1 VTDQLDGAMQPGRMV
16 GPYSLERRIG
26 VGGLGDVW
34 LARDP
39 RGPVALKVIRP
50 EHADRPGFRTRL
62 GEEAATARMAAG
74 PGVVRLL
81 DVSTNGPIAYL
92 VMEYLDHPDLAAA
105 LTFRGPLRGAML
117 ETFSSTL
124 LEAMARIHRAGVV
137 HRDLKPTN
145 VLVEPDGSVH
155 VLDFGIATH
164 TSGIVGAVPESA
176 GTVGWRAPEVQRGE
190 AVTVAADV
198 FGWGLLVAYAAAG
211 RHPYGMDGVTDPAE
225 LQRRIG
231 AGPPDLSA
239 VPESQRDRVRDALST
254 DVVRRRHAYIP
265 TAFPAN
271 PTEAPETA
279 LPGVA
284 LVPPGASA
292 AAEPSRR
299 RLVAGAAVAAVGV
312 VALLSVGV
320 AVSQRGGKTSSS
332 ATARAAR
339 TTSSTSAG
347 VSSTTLDAAAP
358 TSTAA
363 STPSSVDPT
372 DASEAAVPPSSIV
385 ASPNTVPTPVSPVT
399 APSTNPAPPA
409 STTRLGVIAGVYLVG
424 GRDINELPAGVLT
437 HLIYGF
443 VPLTASGVRPI
454 GADAYR
460 RDVAR
465 LAALRARDANVH
477 TVLGLGGDAATLVAA
492 SAPGAVAATAT
503 AAVKTMR
510 ADGFDGLDVLWRLP
524 TIGTDEP
531 LRFVALVRALRA
543 ALDKQA
549 AADGRA
555 YTLGVRA
562 GWLVDDPFNI
572 SAKDQTPAEVAEFVD
587 FWEID
592 SDPMRGPW
600 NCTGNVD
607 GGGTGH
613 QSPLRPRPG
622 DAFVNNGVEPAAEAW
637 RRLGV
642 PARKIVLMVP
652 LHGRAFADVPPG
664 PNGDGLGQSCRNTG
678 TAIENVE
685 LTTDQLR
692 RLAGGPGANDHYDA
706 ASDAAY
712 RYDSATRLFLTYES
726 ADSIAA
732 KRAYVTEQGF
742 AGLGAWDVSQDTST
756 YTLLS
761 LVCTCTP
768 R

>member
-1 VTDQLDGAMQPGRMV
+1 MQPGMRI
-16 GPYSLERRIG
+16 GPYTLDRRIG
-26 VGGLGDVW
+26 LGGLGDVW
-34 LARDP
+34 LADDG
-39 RGPVALKVIRP
+39 RGAVALKVIRP
-50 EHADRPGFRTRL
+50 EHANRPGFRARL
-62 GEEAATARMAAG
+62 AEEADAAHLAAG

-105 LTFRGPLRGAML
+105 IAFRGPLRGAAL
-117 ETFSSTL
+117 DTFSSTL
-124 LEAMARIHRAGVV
+124 LEAMARIHRVGIV

-155 VLDFGIATH
+155 VLDFGIATPASAP
-164 TSGIVGAVPESA
+164 SGDSMESA

-198 FGWGLLVAYAAAG
+198 FGWGLLVAYAATG
-211 RHPYGMDGVTDPAE
+211 RHPFGTDGTTDPAE
-225 LQRRIG
+225 LQRLIG
-231 AGPPDLSA
+231 RAAGPDLA
-239 VPESQRDRVRDALST
+239 VLPVGQRDRVRDALST

-279 LPGVA
+279 LPGAGV
-284 LVPPGASA
+284 ASA
-292 AAEPSRR
+292 ASSSSVSRR
-299 RLVAGAAVAAVGV
+299 RVLIGAATV

-332 ATARAAR
+332 TTTRTVR
-339 TTSSTSAG
+339 TTSSTSVAAG
-347 VSSTTLDAAAP
+347 TSTTVV
-358 TSTAA
+358 TSVTTIEASLPVVETTVGEPSAA
-363 STPSSVDPT
+363 SAVSPSSV
-372 DASEAAVPPSSIV
+372 V
-385 ASPNTVPTPVSPVT
+385 ASPNTVPLQPPSTTQPSSVSTSPPPVSPT
-399 APSTNPAPPA
+399 GT
-409 STTRLGVIAGVYLVG
+409 GVVAGVYLVG
-424 GRDINELPAGVLT
+424 GRDIGELPAGVLT

-443 VPLTASGVRPI
+443 VPLTATGVRPI

-460 RDVAR
+460 RDMTR
-465 LAALRARDANVH
+465 LAALRVRDPNLH
-477 TVLGLGGDAATLVAA
+477 TVLGIGGDAATLLAA
-492 SAPGAVAATAT
+492 SSPSSVTASAAL
-503 AAVKTMR
+503 AVKAMR
-510 ADGFDGLDVLWRLP
+510 ADGFDGIDLMWRSP
-524 TIGTDEP
+524 AIGTDEP
-531 LRFVALVRALRA
+531 QRFGALVRALRV
-543 ALDKQA
+543 ALDA
-549 AADGRA
+549 AAATDSRT

-562 GWLVDDPFNI
+562 GWLVDDPFNV
-572 SAKDQTPAEVAEFVD
+572 SAKDQTPAEISEFVD
-587 FWEID
+587 YWEID

-600 NCTGNVD
+600 NCTGNLD

-622 DAFVNNGVEPAAEAW
+622 DAFVNNGIEPAAEAW

-652 LHGRAFADVPPG
+652 LHGRAFSDVPPG

-678 TAIENVE
+678 VAIENVE
-685 LTTDQLR
+685 LTADQIR
-692 RLAGGPGANDHYDA
+692 RLAGGPGANDRYDT

-712 RYDSATRLFLTYES
+712 RYDSVTRVFLTFES
-726 ADSIAA
+726 AQSIAA
-732 KRAYVTEQGF
+732 KRAYAGKQGF
-742 AGLGAWDVSQDTST
+742 AGIGAWDLSQDTST